1 MEKQAEIHSIQM
13 KNPIWGILYDQD
25 HSLLVES
32 RSSEH
37 EQPEFYMIDLEDH
50 SQLQKISINMEW
62 LEKPVWMRKSKL
74 YTFRFMKK
82 DDPNSAHYFEYD
94 LKDMSKNQIA
104 EVPAER
110 NKVVEPALYSV
121 GSENHQLVKNFLS
134 LDLELP
140 CEYFEIADFI
150 IISYYLRSGS
160 GFDRVLLV
168 LKNGQK
174 WFKVTQDNDM
184 KGFSDGAFFVVGHK
198 LIFVRNRNE
207 VCISSF

>member
-1 MEKQAEIHSIQM
+1 MEKTVEIHSIQM

-25 HSLLVES
+25 HNLLVES
-32 RSSEH
+32 RSTEDKQI
-37 EQPEFYMIDLEDH
+37 ELRMIDLKDH
-50 SQLQKISINMEW
+50 SPTQKIHINMEW
-62 LEKPVWMRKSKL
+62 LEKPIWMRKSKL
-74 YTFRFMKK
+74 YTFRFVTN
-82 DDPNSAHYFEYD
+82 DDPTSAQYFEYD
-94 LKDMSKNQIA
+94 LKDMSKNHIA
-104 EVPAER
+104 EVPADA
-110 NKVVEPALYSV
+110 NHLIEPALYPA
-121 GSENHQLVKNFLS
+121 GSDSHQMVKNFLS

-160 GFDRVLLV
+160 GFERILLV

-174 WFKVTQDNDM
+174 WLKVTQDQDM
-184 KGFSDGAFFVVGHK
+184 KGFSDGAFFVVGRK